1 MNKIRTIKIALLF
14 SLLVIITSVVL
25 LVLTVGP
32 PSSSTLNGLKFDG
45 EVLVKQIEEYKRINR
60 EYPKTLAQGGISNS
74 ESRYGGWRYTL
85 ENDSNTYLLS
95 IGKYENDLFVLYWN
109 SETGDWYLDS

>member
-74 ESRYGGWRYTL
+74 ESRLRMLDLIFRVANRKLVLNLAVVPDQKFNRFILL
-85 ENDSNTYLLS
+85 E
-95 IGKYENDLFVLYWN
+95 
-109 SETGDWYLDS
+109 